1 MEANLANNLH
11 ISYDLYALGQK
22 YDLVIERIQSLGS
35 WAKVHK
41 SYWYLSTD
49 LNAAQVC
56 DAVCAVMDANDSLY
70 VVDATN
76 NSAAWRNIDSN
87 VEAFIKDHW
96 LLKAA

>member
-1 MEANLANNLH
+1 MANNIN
-11 ISYDLYALGQK
+11 ISYDLYAPGQK
-22 YDLVIERIQSLGS
+22 YDRVIERIKSLGS

-41 SYWYLSTD
+41 SYWYLSTN

-56 DAVCAVMDANDSLY
+56 DAVWAVMDPNDSLY
-70 VVDATN
+70 VIDGTN

-87 VEAFIKDHW
+87 VETFIKNHW